1 MMKRQQW
8 FGKLRLIYGLCI
20 LGCNCMWV
28 PSVFEHV
35 FMPLFPILKQWGRK
49 SSSKKLPIG
58 GRNLRLASADSSL
71 SPGASACQAFHF
83 RVAHL

>member
-28 PSVFEHV
+28 PSVCVCVHAIISNSET
-35 FMPLFPILKQWGRK
+35 MGQ
-49 SSSKKLPIG
+49 KKLK
-58 GRNLRLASADSSL
+58 
-71 SPGASACQAFHF
+71 
-83 RVAHL
+83 